1 MALDFK
7 DIGQLRW
14 YYQALIVA
22 AICGGLLAVFWYQFL
37 TPFDS
42 DIQARMVQLDDLKR
56 TIAKSLVQQAQLAQ
70 LKKEAIELQKRLDML
85 KSVLPTERETD
96 LLFRSVQQQAT
107 ASALK
112 INRVGPRPTID
123 HEVYTEWPIDMDVTG
138 TYHNVGLFLDRIRQ
152 LSRIVNVTQL
162 RLVVRSSEGDLA
174 ATQSVGATYVA
185 TTFVYKEEGIASSAP
200 PPSPVK

>member
-1 MALDFK
+1 
-7 DIGQLRW
+7 
-14 YYQALIVA
+14 
-22 AICGGLLAVFWYQFL
+22 
-37 TPFDS
+37 
-42 DIQARMVQLDDLKR
+42 
-56 TIAKSLVQQAQLAQ
+56 
-70 LKKEAIELQKRLDML
+70 ML